1 MQYNN
6 DNNREETEKKP
17 TFSKFTQCLI
27 IIFVGFMIMS
37 ILGFFSNLGNDI
49 DHSTSSNSSSSY
61 NSNSNSSSSSS
72 NKRSR
77 TCPICGRSFTEGS
90 SDYRNIGYANMCD
103 NCERNYHLAVGD

>member
-1 MQYNN
+1 MQYDN
-6 DNNREETEKKP
+6 DNNREETDKKP
-17 TFSKFTQCLI
+17 TMSMFTKCLI
-27 IIFVGFMIMS
+27 TIFVGFMIYYF
-37 ILGFFSNLGNDI
+37 IVIFSENFNFDN
-49 DHSTSSNSSSSY
+49 STASSNSSSYS
-61 NSNSNSSSSSS
+61 SNSNSSSSSS